1 MLMVRVTDNEKEG
14 SQFTKGYNYQVSDFN
29 GSKYFVSAKK
39 PSYSNIHLQEEFS
52 VDECCVMLSRF
63 SK

>member
-1 MLMVRVTDNEKEG
+1 MHVIFNVVRVTDNEKEG

-39 PSYSNIHLQEEFS
+39 PSDSNIHL
-52 VDECCVMLSRF
+52 
-63 SK
+63 